1 MTSPKVAKWLIA
13 GLLLINALLVALLVI
28 GRPGG
33 PVGPAG
39 ENGPRDI
46 IVGELGFSD
55 SQTARYDALIEVHR
69 PAMRVLREE
78 VQQLRGELYASLAD
92 PNAGTRSDS
101 LATLIGE
108 RLADVERLNYAHLA
122 DVRALTTPEQG
133 PAFAKLTE
141 RLTGLF
147 AAAPQPNARK

>member
-1 MTSPKVAKWLIA
+1 M
-13 GLLLINALLVALLVI
+13 LVALLVI

-33 PVGPAG
+33 PAGPSG

-69 PAMRVLREE
+69 PAMRALREE
-78 VQQLRGELYASLAD
+78 VQQLRGDLYASLAD

-101 LATLIGE
+101 LATLIGQ
-108 RLADVERLNYAHLA
+108 RLADVERLNYVHLA

-133 PAFAKLTE
+133 SAFANLTE
-141 RLTGLF
+141 RLTELF